1 MAAFKFILLA
11 FLAFSVSQ
19 TTEANVVAQ
28 PRAFDIIDIVK
39 KVIQI
44 VEIVVEAVNGA
55 VEPIDKIL
63 QELIALL
70 PADVAKTVTAVVDAL
85 RQAIADEN
93 VRIDHIIEVLNKA
106 LDDLLAIDPCY
117 QPQADAIKAVLDTAL
132 SGIDKV
138 LHGSIDAHKA
148 DIDNV
153 IAGFSQDL
161 EDLRNLYDTQLP
173 AAVVCLTPGNADSC
187 TCLDGVKETVVNGV
201 VSLAANFVLH
211 LTAASDVLKVVVPEV
226 IDGATP
232 VVNDGLAAAGPLID
246 NVCACVQG
254 M

>member
-1 MAAFKFILLA
+1 MAAIKFILIA

-28 PRAFDIIDIVK
+28 PKAFDIIAIVKQVIDIVR
-39 KVIQI
+39 
-44 VEIVVEAVNGA
+44 IVVKAVNDA
-55 VEPIDKIL
+55 VPDIDKIL
-63 QELIALL
+63 QQLVALL
-70 PADVAKTVTAVVDAL
+70 PSDVAATVTTVLDAIK
-85 RQAIADEN
+85 QAITDEN
-93 VRIDHIIEVLNKA
+93 ARIDHIIQVLEKA
-106 LDDLLAIDPCY
+106 MDDLLAIDPCY
-117 QPQADAIKAVLDTAL
+117 QPQADAIKAVLDKAL
-132 SGIDKV
+132 SGIDGV

-173 AAVVCLTPGNADSC
+173 AAVVCLTPGNAESC
-187 TCLDGVKETVVNGV
+187 GCLDGVKETVVNGV

-226 IDGATP
+226 INGSTP
-232 VVNDGLAAAGPLID
+232 IVNDGLAAAGPLID
-246 NVCACVQG
+246 NVCTCVAA